1 MRAPRAGIWGSGEI
15 FEVNDN
21 SSGDDTDCDS
31 FGGDVSNSG
40 GEEEGDES
48 ATDKDDDICIG
59 SQRNE
64 DEEEVK
70 GVEQVDE
77 QGIKI
82 VDETDVEMQDDVS
95 GGRNEDDVEDTPRHA
110 LGWEREENLRVVG
123 DEVGKVRRSGRRS
136 HPPPPFHENAFDKL
150 TDDESSSPSSDDD
163 DDGSSDEDEDLRK
176 KKEVQK
182 RRREVTRKKA
192 EKEEERDTEYGD
204 PVEVFKNVNG
214 NRKLQDDN
222 NNGKLIKPPLPG
234 SEHIAPCYSGVYL
247 QQAQSGHWYI
257 GHSTQPW
264 VRIREHNGHLRAES
278 GSNLGEHTGDP
289 NKRPWRQRFL
299 IEGFENA
306 IVAQG
311 FE

>member
-1 MRAPRAGIWGSGEI
+1 M
-15 FEVNDN
+15 
-21 SSGDDTDCDS
+21 
-31 FGGDVSNSG
+31 
-40 GEEEGDES
+40 
-48 ATDKDDDICIG
+48 
-59 SQRNE
+59 
-64 DEEEVK
+64 
-70 GVEQVDE
+70 
-77 QGIKI
+77 
-82 VDETDVEMQDDVS
+82 
-95 GGRNEDDVEDTPRHA
+95 
-110 LGWEREENLRVVG
+110 
-123 DEVGKVRRSGRRS
+123 
-136 HPPPPFHENAFDKL
+136 
-150 TDDESSSPSSDDD
+150 TDDESSPPSSDD

-176 KKEVQK
+176 KMEEEN

-192 EKEEERDTEYGD
+192 EKEEERDTEYRLS
-204 PVEVFKNVNG
+204 VEVSKNVNG
-214 NRKLQDDN
+214 KRKLQDNN

-278 GSNLGEHTGDP
+278 ASNLGEHTGDP